1 MALGALPSD
10 IRRLVITQGARLIA
24 IGGVLGL
31 AGAVLVSQTMRSVL
45 FGVTTLDPVTYA
57 GVVLSIVASAALATW
72 VPMRRA
78 THLDPIYP
86 WSLGVRGRRLRH
98 SVVFV

>member
-78 THLDPIYP
+78 THLDPVR
-86 WSLGVRGRRLRH
+86 SLERE
-98 SVVFV
+98 